1 MLPLGFAF
9 IAASSLA
16 GGALNA
22 RAGNEKRAKIA
33 REMRENAA
41 EGMRIKNMDPSQSLY
56 SQYYLRKTFEDIRRR
71 NDEAAGTDAVM
82 GTRTLGEV
90 QPGNAEQ
97 LSDTAA
103 RLAIGEA
110 QRQDQ
115 LVAQN
120 ERRGDALKEMDL
132 AEDEKKRQSIANA
145 MANGVNAAGSMMG

>member
-1 MLPLGFAF
+1 M
-9 IAASSLA
+9 AASSLA
-16 GGALNA
+16 GGALGANA
-22 RAGNEKRAKIA
+22 ASEKRAKIG

-71 NDEAAGTDAVM
+71 NEQAAGTDRVM
-82 GTRTLGEV
+82 GTRTLGDV
-90 QPGNAEQ
+90 QGENAEQ

-103 RLAIGEA
+103 RLAMGEA

-120 ERRGDALKEMDL
+120 ERRGDALKDMDL

-145 MANGVNAAGSMMG
+145 MINGVKAAGSMIG